1 MLKRLSAT
9 RAVLLFSIIVGFGN
23 GIIIYL
29 ISDTSFPIV
38 VFLAFLIGGLNYGV
52 LIFLLEFFFYRRIRR
67 IYRNIAALKTNQFE
81 RISLPEIPPNQND
94 PLENINYE
102 IVDLANKSREEIKK
116 LKDLEQYRKEFIGNV
131 SHELRTPI
139 FLVQGFIDSLL
150 EGAIDDPNYN
160 RLFLRKA
167 VNNTER
173 LVNLIQDLIAISQLE
188 TGQLQ
193 MEMKPFLIYEL
204 ALEVIESLD
213 LEARKKRISLEIRH
227 SQQARGVYVMADKE
241 RIRQVLINL
250 VANSIRYGKEGGK
263 TEVYFNVTAQKVKIS
278 VADNGIGIS
287 KEHLPR
293 IFERFY
299 RVDKSRSREGGGT
312 GLGLAIVKHILEAH
326 NQPIEAESEP
336 EIGTTFMFYLDK
348 YTPVS

>member
-1 MLKRLSAT
+1 MLKKLTAT
-9 RAVLLFSIIVGFGN
+9 HAIILFSVLVGITNGFIVYFISNISISIVLLF
-23 GIIIYL
+23 
-29 ISDTSFPIV
+29 
-38 VFLAFLIGGLNYGV
+38 VFLTGGLNYLV
-52 LIFLLEFFFYRRIRR
+52 LTFLLEFFFYRRIRR
-67 IYRNIAALKTNQFE
+67 IYRNIAALKTNQFD
-81 RISLPEIPPNQND
+81 RIVLPETRPTQND

-102 IVDLANKSREEIKK
+102 IVDLANKSREEIKR

-167 VNNTER
+167 VNSADR
-173 LVNLIQDLIAISQLE
+173 LVNLVQDLIAISQLE

-193 MEMKPFLIYEL
+193 MEMNPFLIYDLVSEVVEN
-204 ALEVIESLD
+204 LEA
-213 LEARKKRISLEIRH
+213 EARKKRITLHILNVDNIR
-227 SQQARGVYVMADKE
+227 SVYVVADKE
-241 RIRQVLINL
+241 RIRQVFVNLIT
-250 VANSIRYGKEGGK
+250 NSIRYGKEKGK
-263 TEVYFNVTAQKVKIS
+263 TEIYFNVTAQKVKIS
-278 VADNGIGIS
+278 VADNGIGIAS
-287 KEHLPR
+287 EHLPR

-326 NQPIEAESEP
+326 NQPIEVESELD
-336 EIGTTFMFYLDK
+336 IGTTFVFYLDR
-348 YTPVS
+348 YTPPL

>member
-1 MLKRLSAT
+1 MLKKLTAT
-9 RAVLLFSIIVGFGN
+9 RAVLLFSILVGITNGVIVYFISN
-23 GIIIYL
+23 VSIGI
-29 ISDTSFPIV
+29 
-38 VFLAFLIGGLNYGV
+38 VFLFAVVTGGLNYGV
-52 LIFLLEFFFYRRIRR
+52 LVFLLEFFFYRRIRR
-67 IYRNIAALKTNQFE
+67 IYKNIAALKTNQFE
-81 RISLPEIPPNQND
+81 RISLPETQPDQND

-167 VNNTER
+167 INSADR
-173 LVNLIQDLIAISQLE
+173 LVNLVQDLIAISQLE

-204 ALEVIESLD
+204 ILEVIESLD
-213 LEARKKRISLEIRH
+213 VEARKKKITLSIVHNERIKRI
-227 SQQARGVYVMADKE
+227 YVMADKD
-241 RIRQVLINL
+241 RIRQVFVNLI
-250 VANSIRYGKEGGK
+250 ANSIRYGKEGGK
-263 TEVYFNVTAQKVKIS
+263 TEVYFNVSSNKIKIS
-278 VADNGIGIS
+278 IADNGIGIS

-326 NQPIEAESEP
+326 NQPIEVESEP
-336 EIGTTFMFYLDK
+336 DTGTTFTFCLDK
-348 YTPVS
+348 YNPVS